1 MKSINRFFT
10 LVLCT
15 LSVCVLLSTSAF
27 AQPGHLVPVGGGA
40 LDNAFM
46 LKFLS
51 LSKVREPRVLII
63 LYAAKDINT
72 YLKKTQDSFQKA
84 GVKDIR
90 VLDLSDSQQAAKVI
104 EESDIIWMS
113 GGGQVRLRK
122 ALEKAGVADVIRKK
136 HAEGTL
142 IGGTSAGASVQ
153 TDVMMASSKR
163 DPETKVLIPTL
174 SYGLKL
180 WPEVIIDQHF
190 SERKRLERLETAV
203 KRHPNLV
210 GIGIDE
216 STGVLYGGDHKF
228 TVIGKGTVTV
238 LRATNPQADKDN
250 VELKKI
256 ILKAGDAY
264 DLKGE

>member
-1 MKSINRFFT
+1 LGTI
-10 LVLCT
+10 
-15 LSVCVLLSTSAF
+15 SVCVLLSTSAF
-27 AQPGHLVPVGGGA
+27 AQPGDLVPVGRAA
-40 LDNAFM
+40 LDNPFM
-46 LKFLS
+46 LTYLS
-51 LSKVREPRVLII
+51 WSKDREYRMLSIP
-63 LYAAKDINT
+63 YAAKDINA

-163 DPETKVLIPTL
+163 D
-174 SYGLKL
+174 
-180 WPEVIIDQHF
+180 
-190 SERKRLERLETAV
+190 
-203 KRHPNLV
+203 
-210 GIGIDE
+210 
-216 STGVLYGGDHKF
+216 
-228 TVIGKGTVTV
+228 
-238 LRATNPQADKDN
+238 
-250 VELKKI
+250 
-256 ILKAGDAY
+256 
-264 DLKGE
+264 